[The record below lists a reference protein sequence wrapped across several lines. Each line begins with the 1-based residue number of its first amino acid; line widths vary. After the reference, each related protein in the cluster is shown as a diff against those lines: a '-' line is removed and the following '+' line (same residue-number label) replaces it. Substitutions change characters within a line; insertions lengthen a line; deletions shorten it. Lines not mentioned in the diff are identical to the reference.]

1 MNLLEIELIDPRAKK
16 LLEELENL
24 NLIKIKVLEEPKV
37 LFQDVLNRLRNKEA
51 EPLSLEE
58 ITEEVEIVRAESVEK
73 HGEN

>member
-1 MNLLEIELIDPRAKK
+1 MNVLEIELIDPRAKK

-24 NLIKIKVLEEPKV
+24 NLIKIKVLEEPKA
-37 LFQDVLNRLRNKEA
+37 LFQDVLNRLRSKDL

-58 ITEEVEIVRAESVEK
+58 IMEEVEIVRAESTKK

>member
-1 MNLLEIELIDPRAKK
+1 MNVLEIELIDPRAKK

-24 NLIKIKVLEEPKV
+24 NLIKIKVLEEPKA
-37 LFQDVLNRLRNKEA
+37 LFQDVLNRLRNKDL